1 MGDVREELNRL
12 ADVLD
17 ETVGERGADRVALR
31 NAARDLRA
39 LAAAPQPAGEDDTQ
53 ADRTERE
60 MGQLID
66 ERDRA
71 EDALNKV
78 LDLVLG
84 PERDEWSSAYNYD
97 DAVSDVED
105 RMAEL
110 ADTFTAPP
118 EPAPSAPL
126 LEDWLE
132 AIERMLWLA
141 DNGERPNR
149 GEVHDVECA
158 IAGIKAMI
166 KDSLSDVT
174 YASLGD
180 ALSLD
185 GAAGRSA
192 SRAPA
197 GAEALAKPM
206 TLEVAFD
213 FADNPRPYHS
223 LACQADTNGELYR
236 ALKVLA
242 AEARRLSGAQQ
253 ANYSENPKSSFSDG
267 AQQAGL
273 AAQVIALA
281 DERKAGYAAREHGAV
296 VNGRVA
302 DKIVALADGLMAQQ
316 AAKDGAE

>member
-1 MGDVREELNRL
+1 
-12 ADVLD
+12 
-17 ETVGERGADRVALR
+17 
-31 NAARDLRA
+31 
-39 LAAAPQPAGEDDTQ
+39 
-53 ADRTERE
+53 

-166 KDSLSDVT
+166 KASRSDGT
-174 YASLGD
+174 SASLGD

-192 SRAPA
+192 SRTPA
-197 GAEALAKPM
+197 DVEDEVAIAAHWLQNIGSAAALLEGTGNIMDRREAEALRK
-206 TLEVAFD
+206 LVK
-213 FADNPRPYHS
+213 S
-223 LACQADTNGELYR
+223 
-236 ALKVLA
+236 
-242 AEARRLSGAQQ
+242 ARRLS
-253 ANYSENPKSSFSDG
+253 
-267 AQQAGL
+267 
-273 AAQVIALA
+273 
-281 DERKAGYAAREHGAV
+281 
-296 VNGRVA
+296 
-302 DKIVALADGLMAQQ
+302 AQQ
-316 AAKDGAE
+316 AAQDDDIGPCDPTAMDHGFDRTASHSAGTYVCECGGNGEMAAKGGAE